1 MGYIVSRTKRVCLQC
16 YISNKN
22 THEMRHDESMKG
34 VIYNHIHDLKFTR
47 AYKQNTAN
55 SFVLKIHVVCVY
67 GVGLGVGGGGGV
79 KRKKS

>member
-1 MGYIVSRTKRVCLQC
+1 
-16 YISNKN
+16 
-22 THEMRHDESMKG
+22 MRHDESMKG

-67 GVGLGVGGGGGV
+67 GVGLGFGGGLRGKSLNSTITIRLCLTFTGG
-79 KRKKS
+79 